1 MAHSPA
7 NERGY
12 QVVRP
17 NYLTLPLVCSCGY
30 TVMTHKELLHYRW
43 SFLCLFPVYF
53 VAFIIAVEAWR
64 VLLVFMIVHVMLGR

>member
-1 MAHSPA
+1 
-7 NERGY
+7 
-12 QVVRP
+12 
-17 NYLTLPLVCSCGY
+17 
-30 TVMTHKELLHYRW
+30 MTHKELLHYRW